1 MIPAEPGATM
11 PIFIAVG
18 GIVLYGAIRLFPV
31 AYRRQ
36 AGLLAALW
44 LALAFFQLLVAVFQ
58 NPIPINTSY
67 LGLTTGLLITGIGAL
82 AVYASN
88 SLTDPDGPVH
98 LYYPLILFALA
109 GAVAV
114 GFSDD
119 LFTIFVAV
127 ELSAIPVYA
136 LVAYR
141 HRDDPAAIPS
151 AMRYLIQGVAG
162 TITALFG
169 VSILYFTGG
178 TLQISA
184 LREALAGTDQTI
196 IVIAAV
202 FIIVGYGVKLAIVP
216 LHGWLPDAY
225 AKAPV
230 AVTAVLVGA
239 TKIGVLIALF
249 LSLSSLPFGSAIF
262 RDLGII
268 VIFFAIL
275 TMTAGNLLALNQT
288 DLRYILAYSSVAQMG
303 YIFLG
308 FGIGMVYNLE
318 LGFTA
323 GLYYA
328 IAYSIMKAGSFL
340 AADLFGRAAGSFE
353 VARMR
358 GMGAR
363 YPLLGITFVLFVLGL
378 SGVPFTCGFLGKLLL
393 EQAGMVTSAVSGVI
407 LALIL
412 ALNSFISLGY
422 YVPIISTL
430 SFWGKNNEPEEKS
443 AGKKIRMPKS
453 VVYVVV
459 LLAFVTVYLGLFPE
473 SFGWITHAAQQLFP
487 WGVL

>member
-58 NPIPINTSY
+58 NPIPTNTSY
-67 LGLTTGLLITGIGAL
+67 LGLTAGLLITGIGAL
-82 AVYASN
+82 AAYASN
-88 SLTDPDGPVH
+88 TLTDPDGPVH

-119 LFTIFVAV
+119 LFTVFVAV

-141 HRDDPAAIPS
+141 YREDPAAIPS

-169 VSILYFTGG
+169 VSVLYFAGG
-178 TLQISA
+178 TLQISV
-184 LREALAGTDQTI
+184 LREALAGADQTI
-196 IVIAAV
+196 ILIAAV

-230 AVTAVLVGA
+230 AVTAILVA

-262 RDLGII
+262 QDLGII

-288 DLRYILAYSSVAQMG
+288 DLRYIFAYSSVAQMG

-353 VARMR
+353 VAQMR

-363 YPLLGITFVLFVLGL
+363 YPLLGIALILFILGL

-422 YVPIISTL
+422 YVPVISTL
-430 SFWGKNNEPEEKS
+430 SFWGKDSEPGEKS
-443 AGKKIRMPKS
+443 PEKKIRMPKS

-473 SFGWITHAAQQLFP
+473 SFGWITHASQQLFP